1 MALRPAGET
10 VRLIDKPPGLDTIGI
25 APIRLD
31 GNLVAVIF
39 DGAEQVNLITI
50 SGIKKQPF
58 RLLFGCTTE
67 TFT

>member
-10 VRLIDKPPGLDTIGI
+10 VRLIDKPPSLDTIGQ
-25 APIRLD
+25 APLRMQ
-31 GNLVAVIF
+31 GNLVEVEFNAGERFNV
-39 DGAEQVNLITI
+39 ITI
-50 SGIKKQPF
+50 IGIKKQPF